1 MGAYEN
7 PVTVVDNLS
16 GQIWANTILNLGN
29 QTSKLLDDERL
40 RLLEINED
48 FALRLQ
54 KIQEQGVK
62 DYDVLSTAMAS
73 QGITEQQIYD
83 EAKHFQSLK
92 TDTTSRLLRV
102 DLSPEER
109 VELENNQ
116 SMADTAL
123 KGLIPYIKNRE
134 ESTKDYLDE
143 IKNNPNNVG
152 GQGFASMT
160 ENEEFQIGTWIDTGF
175 LAGES
180 KMVYDKDKGWGT
192 YYKESPDVESKYDGM
207 EFTIWGTQAANYLT
221 TKVPTVDK
229 SLEGLLQKAGVV
241 DAKNKLT
248 EAFMDINSPN
258 TKVTYNKDGTIAVT
272 TVGANWEAAAIA
284 INESVETLAE
294 TELLKDPKTANAVW
308 RNVFQKEE
316 DMKIGLGGEIDKDQ
330 KEEFINL
337 LKIRA
342 GRFIP
347 NVSYIPGESE
357 VGKQWTQRKKEDGTL
372 ENPNA
377 FQAKKYSAANKGKSS
392 SPKNVSETTQYNID
406 KIVDV
411 IKSKDAKFF
420 RGKKIAGKVV
430 SEASIDPTTGNL
442 LLYYDK
448 ITTKNGEVQSPTP
461 VPIPGYDKINFNNRS
476 DLENLL
482 EQLIARGG
490 DPTVA
495 EIKEIKAMLKYL
507 ETVQFPG
514 EEYIGMGVRTD
525 IDTRPKIYNRKN

>member
-29 QTSKLLDDERL
+29 QTSKVLDDERK
-40 RLLEINED
+40 RLLEINKD

-54 KIQEQGVK
+54 KIQEQGVR
-62 DYDVLSTAMAS
+62 DYDVLSGALAK
-73 QGITEQQIYD
+73 QGVTEQQIYD

-92 TDTTSRLLRV
+92 TETSSKLLRV

-109 VELENNQ
+109 VELENSN
-116 SMADTAL
+116 SMANKAL
-123 KGLIPYIKNRE
+123 KGLIPYIQQRE
-134 ESTKDYLDE
+134 NSTKDYLEE

-175 LAGES
+175 LAGEA

-192 YYKESPDVESKYDGM
+192 YYKESPDVESEYDGM

-241 DAKNKLT
+241 DANNKLT
-248 EAFMDINSPN
+248 QAFMDINSPN

-284 INESVETLAE
+284 INNSVQSYAE
-294 TELLKDPKTANAVW
+294 TELLKDPKIANAVW

-316 DMKIGLGGEIDKDQ
+316 DMKIGLGGEIDDNEKKD
-330 KEEFINL
+330 FIDE

-347 NVSYIPGESE
+347 NVDYVPGESE
-357 VGKQWTQRKKEDGTL
+357 VGKQWTQ
-372 ENPNA
+372 ENPKA
-377 FQAKKYSAANKGKSS
+377 FQTQKYSAANKGKSS
-392 SPKNVSETTQYNID
+392 TPKNVSETTQYNID

-430 SEASIDPTTGNL
+430 SAASIDPTTGEL

-448 ITTKNGEVQSPTP
+448 TTTKNGKVQPPTP

-490 DPTVA
+490 DPTAA
-495 EIKEIKAMLKYL
+495 EIKEIRTMLKYL

-514 EEYIGMGVRTD
+514 EQYIGMGVRTD
-525 IDTRPKIYNRKN
+525 VDTRPKIYDRKN

>member
-1 MGAYEN
+1 
-7 PVTVVDNLS
+7 
-16 GQIWANTILNLGN
+16 
-29 QTSKLLDDERL
+29 
-40 RLLEINED
+40 
-48 FALRLQ
+48 
-54 KIQEQGVK
+54 
-62 DYDVLSTAMAS
+62 MAS
-73 QGITEQQIYD
+73 QGVTEQQIYD
-83 EAKHFQSLK
+83 QAKHFQSLK

-229 SLEGLLQKAGVV
+229 SLQGLLQKAGVV
-241 DAKNKLT
+241 NAQNKLT

-258 TKVTYNKDGTIAVT
+258 TKVSYNKDGTIAVT

-284 INESVETLAE
+284 INQSVETLAE

-347 NVSYIPGESE
+347 NVDYVPGESE
-357 VGKQWTQRKKEDGTL
+357 VGKQWTQ

-377 FQAKKYSAANKGKSS
+377 FQAQKYSGVGKGGGGTGDNKTAKVTTATKFVDELLEDPEAIISGRAQIEGAVYDRSTGKLTVPGVKRNEAGMDILEDGVPVIEDKTYNLKTPQGRYELVNDFIGLVSKGPLKGSSEKALALQQSAIDYARLARENDLNPTTKSREEIAVNFSKKLLQDVKENQNTIFPDLGEPEYLDAIKTTLDQYRNNNPDLKTKKYSQVLKAIIDRSD
-392 SPKNVSETTQYNID
+392 TID
-406 KIVDV
+406 KD
-411 IKSKDAKFF
+411 
-420 RGKKIAGKVV
+420 
-430 SEASIDPTTGNL
+430 L
-442 LLYYDK
+442 
-448 ITTKNGEVQSPTP
+448 TKA
-461 VPIPGYDKINFNNRS
+461 Y
-476 DLENLL
+476 
-482 EQLIARGG
+482 
-490 DPTVA
+490 
-495 EIKEIKAMLKYL
+495 KYL
-507 ETVQFPG
+507 LKQ
-514 EEYIGMGVRTD
+514 
-525 IDTRPKIYNRKN
+525 NQ